1 MRKAFFLAAL
11 ALGVSLVST
20 GCVGFGGQL
29 GLGTALP
36 GSIIHN
42 QIRPGYDSVANGFS
56 LRSDNGFKFVGA
68 VTAESSST
76 SILGAAASG
85 EGGFGKLY
93 DQAKANGGDDVINIR
108 TDVEYNNILGVYLA
122 AKTKWYG
129 VAIKYNTGG

>member
-1 MRKAFFLAAL
+1 MRKAIFLIALSFSIMFGAA
-11 ALGVSLVST
+11 
-20 GCVGFGGQL
+20 GCTGFGGQL

-42 QIRPGYDSVANGFS
+42 QVRPGYDSVGNGFS
-56 LRSDNGFKFVGA
+56 LRSDNGFTFVGT
-68 VTAESSST
+68 VMAESSSS
-76 SILGAAASG
+76 SILGAAAAG

-93 DQAKANGGDDVINIR
+93 EAAKAAGGDDVINIR

-129 VAIKYNTGG
+129 VAIKYNK

>member
-1 MRKAFFLAAL
+1 MRNTIFLIAL
-11 ALGVSLVST
+11 SFAVMLGTV
-20 GCVGFGGQL
+20 GCTGFGGQL

-42 QIRPGYDSVANGFS
+42 QVRPGYDSVANGFQ
-56 LRSDNGFKFVGA
+56 LRSENGFTFVGT

-93 DQAKANGGDDVINIR
+93 EAAKAAGGDDVINIR

-122 AKTKWYG
+122 AKVKWYG
-129 VAIKYNTGG
+129 VAIKYNK